1 MTTPLLDVS
10 GLSVSLGGKPV
21 LQDVAF
27 TMQQGEIRAIIGP
40 NGAGKSTCVRCLA
53 GVVAG
58 WTGGIRLD
66 GRAQA
71 ELSRRELARLVCYL
85 PQIGGALPAF
95 SVWEYVSMGRYA
107 HIGLW
112 DGLGARDAEAID
124 RALHDV
130 DIIHLRD
137 RRLTTLSGGERQM
150 AAIAAG
156 LAQEARLL
164 VLDEPATF
172 LDPLRQDMLLELV
185 GRIHRE
191 RGVSVLMVTHDVNA
205 AMLHTHRTLAL
216 RGGRVV
222 FDGLSG
228 ELADDA
234 TLRRIYAMDFAFAP
248 VAGGHTLAVSK
259 RMAGVDTGGLP

>member
-1 MTTPLLDVS
+1 MTAPLLEIS
-10 GLSVSLGGKPV
+10 GLSIALGGKPILNYV
-21 LQDVAF
+21 DF
-27 TMQQGEIRAIIGP
+27 TMQPGEIRAIIGP

-58 WTGGIRLD
+58 WTGGIKLD
-66 GRAQA
+66 GRAHA
-71 ELSRRELARLVCYL
+71 DLSRRELARLVCYL
-85 PQIGGALPAF
+85 PQIGGTLPAF
-95 SVWEYVSMGRYA
+95 SVWDYVSMGRYV
-107 HIGLW
+107 HLGLW

-130 DIIHLRD
+130 GIGNLRD

-172 LDPLRQDMLLELV
+172 LDPLRQDMLLQLV
-185 GRIHRE
+185 GKINQE

-216 RGGRVV
+216 HDGRVV
-222 FDGLSG
+222 YDGPSAELRG
-228 ELADDA
+228 EE
-234 TLRRIYAMDFAFAP
+234 TLRRIYDMDFAFAP
-248 VAGGHTLAVSK
+248 VPGGHTLAVSK
-259 RMAGVDTGGLP
+259 RMAGVGVEDRP